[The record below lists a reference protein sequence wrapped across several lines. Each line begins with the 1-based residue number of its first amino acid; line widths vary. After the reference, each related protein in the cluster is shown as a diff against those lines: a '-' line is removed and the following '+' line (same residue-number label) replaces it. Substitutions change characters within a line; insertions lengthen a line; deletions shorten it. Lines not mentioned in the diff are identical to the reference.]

1 MEKKNDDDR
10 ADWYASQPVYSLVCL
25 IMAGYVLYM
34 AESSLWIILPCG
46 IVALVLWHYCEVQPI
61 MQERKFKKMCDE
73 MLATVQS
80 VDKQQSRNVEVYE
93 AVKRMYRVHEQRC
106 MEELHNLEDEISR
119 YHSTLEGL
127 KNLTLAYAYASSA
140 MRLYNPHFN
149 NVEKVQKYISEA
161 KQRIDRLVSN
171 PKYESS
177 TIESLLKKKIAS
189 FDRAMA
195 KAKDRAVTP
204 ERGESGFATCA
215 LCGQYVICPG
225 CQEKRREQD
234 ILYARQFN

>member
-1 MEKKNDDDR
+1 MEKKNDGVVDDV
-10 ADWYASQPVYSLVCL
+10 YVSQPVYSLLCL
-25 IMAGYVLYM
+25 IMAGYSLYL
-34 AESSLWIILPCG
+34 AELSLWVIIPCG
-46 IVALVLWHYCEVQPI
+46 IVALVLWFFCEARPI
-61 MQERKFKKMCDE
+61 IQERKFKKMCDE

-80 VDKQQSRNVEVYE
+80 VNKKQSETSEFYE
-93 AVKRMYRVHEQRC
+93 ALKKVYRVHEQKYW
-106 MEELHNLEDEISR
+106 EQLQNLENQSAR

-127 KNLTLAYAYASSA
+127 KNLTLAYAYASST

-149 NVEKVQKYISEA
+149 NVEKAQKYISEA
-161 KQRIDRLVSN
+161 KLKIDRLVSN

-177 TIESLLKKKIAS
+177 TIESLFKKKIAS

-204 ERGESGFATCA
+204 ERAESGFATCA

>member
-1 MEKKNDDDR
+1 MEKKNGDDR

-34 AESSLWIILPCG
+34 AELSLWIILPCG

-61 MQERKFKKMCDE
+61 MQEKKFKKMCDE
-73 MLATVQS
+73 MLKTVQS

-93 AVKRMYRVHEQRC
+93 AVKRMYDIHEQRH
-106 MEELHNLEDEISR
+106 MDQLHHLEDEICR
-119 YHSTLEGL
+119 HHSSLQGL
-127 KNLTLAYAYASSA
+127 KNLTLVYAYSSST
-140 MRLYNPHFN
+140 MRLYNPNFN
-149 NVEKVQKYISEA
+149 NVEKVQQYISEA

-195 KAKDRAVTP
+195 KAKDRSFTP
-204 ERGESGFATCA
+204 ERAESGYATCV

-225 CQEKRREQD
+225 CREKRREQD